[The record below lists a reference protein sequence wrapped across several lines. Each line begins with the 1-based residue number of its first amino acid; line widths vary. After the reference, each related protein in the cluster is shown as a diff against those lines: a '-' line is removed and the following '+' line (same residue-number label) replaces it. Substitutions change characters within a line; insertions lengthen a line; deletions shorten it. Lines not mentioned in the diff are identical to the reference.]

1 MPEIKIEYLLI
12 FAGFVLPGAISI
24 FLYRMKV
31 PQRDIQPKDQVLE
44 AVCFSLLNFV
54 LLIWLIQF
62 LARPGFIIN
71 EPFFA
76 WLIVVFSFV
85 LMPSVWP
92 FLLAWLLRVVERKDW
107 VGVRSRTAWDDF
119 FGNLRRGCWVKASL
133 SDGSVVGGKFD
144 LKSFA
149 SANPDP
155 GHLYIE
161 ELWVIDNEG
170 RFVVPVDGRP
180 GIILRPSDY
189 KHVYVYRSSE
199 NE

>member
-24 FLYRMKV
+24 YFYRMKV
-31 PQRDIQPKDQVLE
+31 PQRDLHLKDQVLE
-44 AVCFSLLNFV
+44 AICFSLLNFV

-62 LARPGFIIN
+62 LARPDFITK

-76 WLIVVFSFV
+76 WLIVLISFV
-85 LMPSVWP
+85 LMPAVWP
-92 FLLAWLLRVVERKDW
+92 FLLAWFLRVAETKNW

-119 FGNLRRGCWVKASL
+119 FGNLRRGCWVKATL
-133 SDGSVVGGKFD
+133 SDGTVVGGKFD
-144 LKSFA
+144 VNSFA
-149 SANPDP
+149 SAYPDP

-161 ELWVIDNEG
+161 ELWLIDSEG
-170 RFVVPVDGRP
+170 RFVSPVDGRP
-180 GIILRPSDY
+180 GIILRPADY
-189 KHVYVYRSSE
+189 KYVNVYRSNE